1 MRYVFRG
8 QSSVSASA
16 FFLAPLLQR
25 SPSEVIPTEGA
36 IVRLFWCWIYIL
48 VGRFLPVQRLLS
60 C

>member
-1 MRYVFRG
+1 M
-8 QSSVSASA
+8 SASA